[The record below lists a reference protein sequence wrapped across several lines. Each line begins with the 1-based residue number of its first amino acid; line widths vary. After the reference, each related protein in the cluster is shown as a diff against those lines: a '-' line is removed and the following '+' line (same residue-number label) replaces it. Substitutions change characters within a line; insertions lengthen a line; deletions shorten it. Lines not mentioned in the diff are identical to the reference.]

1 MSDILTKVRQAAAM
15 APKPVDR
22 AEDKYRRTDM
32 TYSAD
37 AKKARQLVREMRAH
51 SLPLLAQHLAKIT
64 GEMSAKIKLQETFDA
79 FCVANDR
86 YMREELKDPN
96 RLIEWMGG
104 FNGVMPALPDKSPEH
119 KSGLLSAWNALL
131 TAVNDATKVGVQKR
145 HREQPI
151 TLVADLEDT
160 SLILSETKWDD

>member
-22 AEDKYRRTDM
+22 AEDKYRRTDL

-37 AKKARQLVREMRAH
+37 AKKARQLVRELRAH
-51 SLPLLAQHLAKIT
+51 SLPLLSQQLAKIT
-64 GEMSAKIKLQETFDA
+64 GDMAVKIRLQETFDA
-79 FCVANDR
+79 FCVANER

-104 FNGVMPALPDKSPEH
+104 FNGVMPALPDKAPSH
-119 KSGLLSAWNALL
+119 KFAILNAWNAMLGV
-131 TAVNDATKVGVQKR
+131 VNDVTKVGVQKT

-160 SLILSETKWDD
+160 TLILPDTKWDD

>member
-37 AKKARQLVREMRAH
+37 AKKARQLVREMRAQ
-51 SLPLLAQHLAKIT
+51 SLPLLAQQIAKIT
-64 GEMSAKIKLQETFDA
+64 GEMAMKIKLQETFDA
-79 FCVANDR
+79 FCVANNR
-86 YMREELKDPN
+86 YMLDELKDPN

-104 FNGVMPALPDKSPEH
+104 VNGVMPTLPDKAPEH
-119 KSGLLSAWNALL
+119 KVAILNTWNAMLA
-131 TAVNDATKVGVQKR
+131 AVNDATKVGVQKR
-145 HREQPI
+145 HREHPI
-151 TLVADLEDT
+151 TLIADLEDT
-160 SLILSETKWDD
+160 TLIVADTKWDD